1 MPPVCQRDLLCLVVV
16 VGEDTCLEVEEEE
29 DAYQAAVC
37 PTATDRGRV
46 WCKNYE
52 KYSLW
57 SLCIFKIY
65 ILYAY

>member
-52 KYSLW
+52 K
-57 SLCIFKIY
+57 
-65 ILYAY
+65 